1 MFLQG
6 HSKLERLAITLTVL
20 FTFIMIEMIWS
31 WRKQKQVY
39 HAKDTATNISIFLGY
54 QLVKLL
60 LTGYQLVFLGIF
72 YRFRLHTFE
81 HTALTFFIT
90 FVLVDFSYYWFHRAS
105 HVIKFFW
112 AFHFIHH
119 TSQQMNLTVAYRL
132 NWFTV
137 LISPA
142 FYIPLV
148 LIGLPPIFVIGGYA
162 LNLFFQFFL
171 HTEAIRRL
179 GPLEYIFNT
188 PSNHRVHHGANDKYI
203 DKNFAGVFIIWD
215 RLFGTYQA
223 EEEKVQYGVT
233 TGFQGYNP
241 IWLVFKGFYDFAT
254 NKMNYKG

>member
-1 MFLQG
+1 
-6 HSKLERLAITLTVL
+6 
-20 FTFIMIEMIWS
+20 
-31 WRKQKQVY
+31 
-39 HAKDTATNISIFLGY
+39 
-54 QLVKLL
+54 
-60 LTGYQLVFLGIF
+60 
-72 YRFRLHTFE
+72 
-81 HTALTFFIT
+81 
-90 FVLVDFSYYWFHRAS
+90 
-105 HVIKFFW
+105 
-112 AFHFIHH
+112 
-119 TSQQMNLTVAYRL
+119 
-132 NWFTV
+132 V